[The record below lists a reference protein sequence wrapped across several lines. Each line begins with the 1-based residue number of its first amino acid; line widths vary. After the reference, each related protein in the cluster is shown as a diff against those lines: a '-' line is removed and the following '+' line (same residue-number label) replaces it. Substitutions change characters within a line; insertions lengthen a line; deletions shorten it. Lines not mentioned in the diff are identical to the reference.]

1 MRTHTG
7 KLEPDSHHEGVMGT
21 TMWRAKHF

>member
-7 KLEPDSHHEGVMGT
+7 KLEPESHHEGVMGAT
-21 TMWRAKHF
+21 K